1 MLNPDLDKFNK
12 KPYYYMNQTKQ
23 IQIIRLQIGLDEC
36 IEKAVFPEENFC
48 FEAPSDACLEIS
60 TYTIVTAILYDRIP
74 CLQL

>member
-1 MLNPDLDKFNK
+1 
-12 KPYYYMNQTKQ
+12 MNQTKQ

-60 TYTIVTAILYDRIP
+60 TYTIATAILCDRIP